1 MLNNKLILIL
11 TKLSTKVM
19 KNTEDFAPMEALAT
33 NWTFCL
39 IISAIVLHH
48 LLGHNVDY
56 RD

>member
-1 MLNNKLILIL
+1 MVNNKLILIL